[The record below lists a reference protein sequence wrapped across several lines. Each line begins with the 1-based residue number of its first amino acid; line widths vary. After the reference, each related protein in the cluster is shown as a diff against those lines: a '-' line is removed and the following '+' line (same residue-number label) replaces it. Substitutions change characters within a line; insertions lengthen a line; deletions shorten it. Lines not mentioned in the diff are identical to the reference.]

1 MTRQSKQGLDRMIF
15 ACSGRARAVLPVVFL
30 ALAMMLVS
38 ALDLR
43 AGTLDSVRQR
53 GKLLCGV
60 SEGLAGF
67 SAPDD
72 SKKWRGFDVDFCRAV
87 AAAVFGSGDKVDFL
101 SLNAVDRFGA
111 LSSGRIDILSRNTTW
126 TLARDVEKGLEYVG
140 ISYFDGQGFM
150 VHVDKG
156 MSTALQLDGEKLCVL
171 SGTTSLVNAK
181 AFFARGKMK
190 VEILEFPN
198 REGALKAYEKG
209 ECTAF
214 SSDRSALASMRSGL
228 EKADDHMLLP
238 EVISKEPLGP
248 VVRDDD
254 SSWSELT
261 RWILF
266 LLVNAEEVGWSQ
278 ASADEIPNTSSLSIP
293 ATIAAKLGLKESWAR
308 DAIKA
313 VGNYGEVFERNLG
326 KGSPL
331 KLERGLNAL
340 WTRGGILYAPP
351 MR

>member
-1 MTRQSKQGLDRMIF
+1 MTFGF
-15 ACSGRARAVLPVVFL
+15 SGRAGAILHTAFMAA
-30 ALAMMLVS
+30 ALTLMSIPGLH
-38 ALDLR
+38 
-43 AGTLDSVRQR
+43 AGTLNVVKQR

-60 SEGLAGF
+60 SQGLAGF
-67 SAPDD
+67 SAPDA
-72 SKKWRGFDVDFCRAV
+72 SKKWSGFDVDFCRAV
-87 AAAVFGSGDKVDFL
+87 AAAVFGDGNKVDFV

-111 LSSGRIDILSRNTTW
+111 LSSGKIDILSRNTTW
-126 TLARDVEKGLEYVG
+126 TLARDVERGLDYVG

-156 MSTALQLDGEKLCVL
+156 LSTALQLDGEKLCVL
-171 SGTTSLVNAK
+171 AGTTTIDNAR
-181 AFFARGKMK
+181 AFFERGKMK
-190 VEILEFPN
+190 VEILEFAK
-198 REGALKAYEKG
+198 RDDALNAYEKG

-214 SSDRSALASMRSGL
+214 TSDRSALASMRTKL
-228 EKADDHMLLP
+228 AKADDHRLLP

-248 VVRDDD
+248 VVRQDDP
-254 SSWSELT
+254 SWSELT

-278 ASADEIPNTSSLSIP
+278 ASADNIPATSSLTIP
-293 ATIAAKLGLKESWAR
+293 ATVAAKLGLKESWAR
-308 DAIKA
+308 DVIKA
-313 VGNYGEVFERNLG
+313 VGNYGEIFDRNLG
-326 KGSPL
+326 KDSPL